1 MSIDIRCYCTMESG
15 DLKIKL
21 DCLREKYNH
30 IFNDLYY
37 IFEPE
42 MVLTHQNIDV
52 IDDRIKKYN
61 SESTIL
67 LAEEFGMMNPKSC
80 FSIRVRDK
88 TFSVMDTPELAD
100 LLRKEL
106 EDIIL
111 ILLNYETVL

>member
-1 MSIDIRCYCTMESG
+1 MSIDIRCYCTTELS

-21 DCLREKYNH
+21 DCLRRKYNY
-30 IFNDLYY
+30 IFNDVYY
-37 IFEPE
+37 MFEPE
-42 MVLTHQNIDV
+42 MVLSHQDIDI
-52 IDDRIKKYN
+52 IDDCIKKYN

-106 EDIIL
+106 EDSVL
-111 ILLNYETVL
+111 ILLNYEVPL